1 MGEGVEV
8 EPDWDI
14 SAQIAPDYQADQRIS
29 ARAAHVVSGLAK
41 LGITVRE
48 TVFL

>member
-1 MGEGVEV
+1 VGLRLWRALQPKQG
-8 EPDWDI
+8 
-14 SAQIAPDYQADQRIS
+14 
-29 ARAAHVVSGLAK
+29 ARAAHVVSGLAE